1 MNDQRWEEVLRRLD
15 KQFGDLEFDE
25 VEDEETQTVVESVTW
40 TSPQGRM
47 KLTRTTRPLV
57 VDKKT
62 HYSSRIGGG
71 THVEYVYSKT
81 ETTNR
86 VRLYRWIEPAND
98 WEEVDASSIGGSASD
113 R

>member
-15 KQFGDLEFDE
+15 KLFGDLEFDE
-25 VEDEETQTVVESVTW
+25 IEEEETQAVTETVVW
-40 TSPQGRM
+40 TGPQGKM
-47 KLTRTTRPLV
+47 KLARTTRPLV

-62 HYSSRIGGG
+62 HFSNRIGGG

-81 ETTNR
+81 ETTSR
-86 VRLYRWIEPAND
+86 VRLFRWNEALGD
-98 WEEVDASSIGGSASD
+98 WNEVDAAELGVTAG

>member
-15 KQFGDLEFDE
+15 KMFGDLQFDE
-25 VEDEETQTVVESVTW
+25 VEEEETQTVVESVTW
-40 TSPQGRM
+40 LSPQGRM

-81 ETTNR
+81 ESTSR
-86 VRLYRWIEPAND
+86 VRLYRWSELGND
-98 WEEVDASSIGGSASD
+98 WEEIDASSIGAPASD

>member
-15 KQFGDLEFDE
+15 KLFGDLEFDE
-25 VEDEETQTVVESVTW
+25 IEDEETQAVTETVVW
-40 TSPQGRM
+40 TGPQGKM
-47 KLTRTTRPLV
+47 KLARTTRPLV

-62 HYSSRIGGG
+62 HYSNRAGGG

-81 ETTNR
+81 ESTSRVKLFRWVEVTN
-86 VRLYRWIEPAND
+86 D
-98 WEEVDASSIGGSASD
+98 GEEEDAAELGVPSG

>member
-15 KQFGDLEFDE
+15 KQFGNLEFDE
-25 VEDEETQTVVESVTW
+25 VEEEETQTVIESVTW
-40 TSPQGRM
+40 SSAQGRM

-62 HYSSRIGGG
+62 HFSNRAGGG

-86 VRLYRWIEPAND
+86 VRLYRWSEPVND
-98 WEEVDASSIGGSASD
+98 WEEIDASSFGAPSAE